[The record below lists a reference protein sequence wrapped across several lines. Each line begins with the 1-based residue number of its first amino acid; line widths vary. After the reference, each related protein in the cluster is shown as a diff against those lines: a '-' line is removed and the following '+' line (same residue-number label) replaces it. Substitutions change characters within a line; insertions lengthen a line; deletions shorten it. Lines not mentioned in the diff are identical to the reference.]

1 MTLWWI
7 LFLGNFLTALGFGCV
22 SAVKMRN
29 SNFGRMSI
37 NHRCVLILCAFI
49 GFTQSQIL
57 LTREVKAI
65 VFALLFLFW
74 LREGTRQVWC
84 IFSSSNRT
92 KRGLTELRQKKKKK
106 KNGWQ
111 SIKPW
116 FRNTPPPHTHTE
128 NDPSRHHCCLV
139 NLVFVRASHFFLC
152 CSRRI
157 KNMQME
163 TDTRKK
169 KCWHLSSSLPP
180 KHTHT
185 PCAHYSLSSLLAQFW
200 WVCLF
205 WLSLK
210 RNLTI
215 ADILPAPHPFIP
227 SILGPL
233 SQTGQVLGQN
243 AGCHCAKQYWVI

>member
-1 MTLWWI
+1 
-7 LFLGNFLTALGFGCV
+7 
-22 SAVKMRN
+22 MRN

-37 NHRCVLILCAFI
+37 NHRCVFILCAFI

-57 LTREVKAI
+57 LTREMKAI
-65 VFALLFLFW
+65 VFRYYSFFDCVKELVRFDVFFSPQITQSEVW
-74 LREGTRQVWC
+74 LSCGE
-84 IFSSSNRT
+84 NRADKVLNRDLG
-92 KRGLTELRQKKKKK
+92 KR
-106 KNGWQ
+106 
-111 SIKPW
+111 S
-116 FRNTPPPHTHTE
+116 PPPPPE

-139 NLVFVRASHFFLC
+139 NSVFVRASHFFLC

-180 KHTHT
+180 KYTHT
-185 PCAHYSLSSLLAQFW
+185 SCAHYSPSPLLAQFW

-210 RNLTI
+210 HNLTI
-215 ADILPAPHPFIP
+215 ADILPAPHPFIL